1 MGKSYKYISII
12 SIFIILLF
20 SIGCSGDDEVVSD
33 NKHESNP
40 PQVNTEQQPKKDTAS
55 LNEKTESQELKERLD
70 RYKQEEAKPKV
81 KSTQEKNV
89 EIKQYIDEILPYMK
103 KYKRAQKGIYGTQK
117 SDVRLTKKNQE
128 AVLKANDICKSEI
141 NSVSTTEV
149 TKIYK
154 DKLNK
159 MLDLEKEAFSKMVV
173 TLEDNNDINIQKG
186 MKETEKIKTLLKEAG
201 KIEQEISD
209 EYEKIEQSLQ

>member
-20 SIGCSGDDEVVSD
+20 SIGCSGDDEVISD

-40 PQVNTEQQPKKDTAS
+40 HQVNTEQQPKKDTAS

-70 RYKQEEAKPKV
+70 RYKQEEAKSKV

-117 SDVRLTKKNQE
+117 SDVRLTEKNQE

-173 TLEDNNDINIQKG
+173 ILEDNNDINIQKG